1 MNVFTHMASVQ
12 GYGALVSDIY
22 DNATGTHPQAMLNA
36 CHLADGT
43 FTQLRLGAIAISA
56 SELMIEHGARTPEV
70 PTTCVPQHARSR
82 RCVATSVTT

>member
-43 FTQLRLGAIAISA
+43 FTQLRLGAIAISS
-56 SELMIEHGARTPEV
+56 SELMLNTVLGPPV
-70 PTTCVPQHARSR
+70 PTDLRAPAPRADRAS
-82 RCVATSVTT
+82 ATSVSG